1 MKIFVSADIEGV
13 AGVVARAHGEPGNVE
28 YERARRLMTHEVN
41 AAIAGAFEGGATEVL
56 VNDSHGPQMNLI
68 PELLDARAEVLLGR
82 PKQGGMC
89 AGLDS
94 SFDGVFFTGYHAGA
108 GQYGVLSHTINGFA
122 FYSIR
127 VNGIDCAEAT
137 LYGAYAGS
145 MGVPVALLTGDDQ
158 LMAQCAAMF
167 PGAQCVTVK
176 HAVGQRAARS
186 LSTVRACE
194 AIRGAAAA
202 AARGLSACKP
212 AVIEAPYRLEIDLT
226 IAAIADQTAIIPGAQ
241 RLGARTVAFDAGSMA
256 DVLGWINTISAL
268 SASLR

>member
-122 FYSIR
+122 F
-127 VNGIDCAEAT
+127 
-137 LYGAYAGS
+137 
-145 MGVPVALLTGDDQ
+145 
-158 LMAQCAAMF
+158 
-167 PGAQCVTVK
+167 
-176 HAVGQRAARS
+176 
-186 LSTVRACE
+186 
-194 AIRGAAAA
+194 
-202 AARGLSACKP
+202 
-212 AVIEAPYRLEIDLT
+212 
-226 IAAIADQTAIIPGAQ
+226 
-241 RLGARTVAFDAGSMA
+241 
-256 DVLGWINTISAL
+256 
-268 SASLR
+268 